1 MLVPVNERAALTESI
16 NDPSRVLLLHREEGY
31 LTSIPIS
38 ADRANFSLS
47 TLLNRTVSF
56 DVVVFAKSNPGKKV
70 NSNAMIDVHLMVD
83 NTKTFNYHPSVHSVP
98 SRLVCQHPLVPLGFN
113 FLYYQDS
120 GNAKQSVKV
129 LRLACTV
136 DIKAVT
142 ASINPVPVYFKA
154 DLFPFALPTDHPML
168 TYKADVRSRF
178 TNPYAFSVPFDHLA
192 PFLNVGDLV
201 ILKIIPE
208 CLHLACVT
216 SHTHDPFEV
225 SMLLQLVFKPDSLD
239 KEVYTSN
246 EGAKSVRDGPVTETE
261 PGESDV
267 RNAALQH
274 KPLSFIVGEVT
285 EVYISVKN
293 YVLQDTLFLVLFQE
307 ECTPMHPSRSPWL
320 MRFSSVRSSG
330 NT

>member
-1 MLVPVNERAALTESI
+1 MLVPINERAALTESI
-16 NDPSRVLLLHREEGY
+16 NDPSRVLLLHREQGY

-38 ADRANFSLS
+38 ADRAYFSLS

-56 DVVVFAKSNPGKKV
+56 DVVVFAQSNPGKKV

-83 NTKTFNYHPSVHSVP
+83 NRKTFNYNPSVHSVP
-98 SRLVCQHPLVPLGFN
+98 SRLVCQHPLVPLGSI

-129 LRLACTV
+129 LRLACAV

-142 ASINPVPVYFKA
+142 ASINPAPVYFKA
-154 DLFPFALPTDHPML
+154 DLFPFALPSDHRML
-168 TYKADVRSRF
+168 TYETDVRSRF
-178 TNPYAFSVPFDHLA
+178 TNPYEFCLPLDHLL
-192 PFLNVGDLV
+192 PFLNLGDMV

-216 SHTHDPFEV
+216 SHTDDLFEV
-225 SMLLQLVFKPDSLD
+225 SMLLQLVFKPDTLD
-239 KEVYTSN
+239 KEVYSSN
-246 EGAKSVRDGPVTETE
+246 EGAKSVRDGPVTESE
-261 PGESDV
+261 PGELDV
-267 RNAALQH
+267 RNAASQP

-285 EVYISVKN
+285 EVYINVKN

-307 ECTPMHPSRSPWL
+307 EYKYMHP
-320 MRFSSVRSSG
+320 
-330 NT
+330 